1 MWRVGQGR
9 EPWERS
15 EAGEPGLDLSRLAL
29 SSLLLLSFRSS
40 SVGLETGE
48 WRRCRSLS
56 LNSTGLA
63 PLPRLSAPP
72 HSSQVSFNKTN
83 QNKAKHQTKEK
94 PKQNKPNQN
103 KAKQSKT
110 PNQRKTKPKQTKP
123 KQSKTPN
130 QRKTKPKQTKPKQ
143 SKTPNQ
149 RKTKP
154 KQTKPKQ
161 SKKPNQKRTKPN
173 QSTYNRHVKS
183 SKNEGW

>member
-15 EAGEPGLDLSRLAL
+15 EAGGPGLDLSRLAL

-103 KAKQSKT
+103 KAKQ
-110 PNQRKTKPKQTKP
+110 NTKPKKNQTKTNQTKTKQNTKPKKNQTKTNQTKTKQKTKAKKNQTKP
-123 KQSKTPN
+123 V
-130 QRKTKPKQTKPKQ
+130 
-143 SKTPNQ
+143 
-149 RKTKP
+149 
-154 KQTKPKQ
+154 
-161 SKKPNQKRTKPN
+161 
-173 QSTYNRHVKS
+173 YI
-183 SKNEGW
+183 